1 MPTFGTYAL
10 YEVLASDPNIDLSLQ
25 LDDLKARLL
34 SAGIAD
40 VPLTWAELSD
50 IADVGDDSD
59 LPAIQFLSR
68 PLSWAHPLVTL
79 RWYRE
84 RFTMIANGSD
94 KYRVLGILRAA
105 TYGSGISVELPL
117 RRTVAAGIL
126 AEAVGTLLDPEIV
139 PALVLASRYACQDVD
154 PSGNL
159 DVLGDAAESLWQAF
173 RAAMSPAE
181 AAQAVSELFSQ
192 CDDADR
198 TMATA
203 AILAAND

>member
-1 MPTFGTYAL
+1 M
-10 YEVLASDPNIDLSLQ
+10 
-25 LDDLKARLL
+25 L

-40 VPLTWAELSD
+40 VPLTWPELSD
-50 IADVGDDSD
+50 IANADDDSN

-68 PLSWAHPLVTL
+68 PLSWCNLPVTM

-84 RFTMIANGSD
+84 RFTMIANGPD

-117 RRTVAAGIL
+117 RRTVAAGLL
-126 AEAVGTLLDPEIV
+126 AAAVGTLGDPEMT
-139 PALVLASRYACQDVD
+139 PTLVLASRYACQDVD

-159 DVLGDAAESLWQAF
+159 DVLGDAAESLWQAG
-173 RAAMSPAE
+173 RTDMSPPE
-181 AAQAVSELFSQ
+181 AARAVLELFAQ

-198 TMATA
+198 TIVTA
-203 AILAAND
+203 AILAASD